1 MNRADILHDNF
12 IRRVASADF
21 PEPSALT
28 SGLSDAQIIDIF
40 ESQLMSRLLDIT
52 SRRLSANKQS
62 FYTIGS
68 SGHEGNAV
76 FGEVLRV
83 NDMAFLHYR
92 S

>member
-40 ESQLMSRLLDIT
+40 ES
-52 SRRLSANKQS
+52 
-62 FYTIGS
+62 
-68 SGHEGNAV
+68 
-76 FGEVLRV
+76 
-83 NDMAFLHYR
+83 
-92 S
+92 